1 MYERFEKDFT
11 AALVKLDIL
20 KKSEININSN
30 SKDILIDFNQMKNLY
45 LEMGFVNQNITNLET
60 K

>member
-1 MYERFEKDFT
+1 LYERFEKDFT

>member
-45 LEMGFVNQNITNLET
+45 LEMGFINQNITNLET